1 MVDTPW
7 RFSHA
12 ISIREKAA
20 MSAVEHVLDV
30 QHRLGE
36 GPRWHAEEQA
46 LYWVDIEN
54 DSVYR
59 YYPGDGTYEGF
70 GVGMPVGALGFRE
83 AGGLVLAVRDGLALW
98 DFDAGRLQ
106 FVSDVE
112 ADKKESRFNDGAV
125 DPEGRFWAGTMTHD
139 GSASSSLYRFDHDY
153 SLHTMATGLT
163 ISNGIG
169 WSPDRKTMYHTDT
182 EKQVI
187 HAYDYD
193 PTTGNIRNRRDFVRT
208 SGEEGFPD
216 GLAVDSEGFVW
227 SAFYGG
233 WRVARYDPEGKKE
246 REVRLPVGN
255 VTACTFGGPD
265 LTDLY
270 ITTAWSGLNDAQ
282 RREQPLAGDLFLLH
296 TGIKGQAEPKFRG

>member
-1 MVDTPW
+1 
-7 RFSHA
+7 
-12 ISIREKAA
+12 
-20 MSAVEHVLDV
+20 MSEVEHVLDV

-36 GPRWHAEEQA
+36 GPRWNADEQV

-54 DSVYR
+54 DSFYR
-59 YYPGDGTYEGF
+59 YYPGDGTFEGF
-70 GVGMPVGALGFRE
+70 GVGMPVGALAFRE

-98 DFDAGRLQ
+98 EFSKSRLDF
-106 FVSDVE
+106 V
-112 ADKKESRFNDGAV
+112 ADTELEKKESRFNDGAV

-139 GSASSSLYRFDHDY
+139 GSASSSLYRLDPDY
-153 SLHTMATGLT
+153 SVHTMATGLT

-169 WSPDRKTMYHTDT
+169 WSPDGRTMYHTDT

-187 HAYDYD
+187 YAYDFD
-193 PTTGNIRNRRDFVRT
+193 AATGNIENRRDFVRT
-208 SGEEGFPD
+208 SEEEGFPD
-216 GLAVDSEGFVW
+216 GLTVDAEGFVW

-233 WRVARYDPEGKKE
+233 WRVVRYAPDGKRE
-246 REVRLPVGN
+246 REVRLPVAN

-270 ITTAWSGLNDAQ
+270 ITTAWSGLNDEQ

-296 TGIKGQAEPKFRG
+296 TDSEGQPQAKFRG